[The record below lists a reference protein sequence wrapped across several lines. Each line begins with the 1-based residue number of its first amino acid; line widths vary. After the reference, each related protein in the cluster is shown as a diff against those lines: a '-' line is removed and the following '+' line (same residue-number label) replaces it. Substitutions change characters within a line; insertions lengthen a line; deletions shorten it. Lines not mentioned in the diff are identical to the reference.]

1 MTAAVLGGQPDRD
14 THLCS
19 FHRTKGKVRLGPG
32 PIDADTEPEELSSRA
47 SSWEPVPKVPETVGP
62 PWVGASG
69 TGLQQRE
76 PQTTGRAGAHVVPQG
91 GQSRLGGKQR
101 PAARLT
107 KRGLST
113 EAPLPPG
120 TVGPEAAPPEPAP
133 QPRPGPVHPSDH
145 QEPSPDVCG
154 QDLYTASPGLT
165 QLLLRWAPDPP
176 GTSLPAHSPSCPNF
190 EAFCSWF
197 EVLRFRI
204 PRCRFSRL
212 PVVASKIQYLNSKPQ
227 IHNTG
232 SGLLDS
238 LLRALRFVPPGVGS
252 LTKTGSTPL
261 APSQAL
267 YSVSIR
273 KEGQN
278 QVRCWTYSQT

>member
-14 THLCS
+14 AHLCS
-19 FHRTKGKVRLGPG
+19 FHRTKGKARLGPG

-165 QLLLRWAPDPP
+165 QLLLRAQQPARSLKTSSPFSWERTNASDSIAAGVSFPRTRPGIPAPSSPEQKTTQDPP
-176 GTSLPAHSPSCPNF
+176 RGSVQA
-190 EAFCSWF
+190 
-197 EVLRFRI
+197 VLRAPSPIF
-204 PRCRFSRL
+204 PNPL
-212 PVVASKIQYLNSKPQ
+212 
-227 IHNTG
+227 T
-232 SGLLDS
+232 
-238 LLRALRFVPPGVGS
+238 RALVNFKEEAEAERGLMGLSKV
-252 LTKTGSTPL
+252 T
-261 APSQAL
+261 
-267 YSVSIR
+267 SV
-273 KEGQN
+273 Q
-278 QVRCWTYSQT
+278 